1 MEGLCSDSHYMKYP
15 CNKSE
20 LYVIHITYKGDFVHK
35 MAKLDAAIMV
45 ATQASVHDMPS
56 V

>member
-1 MEGLCSDSHYMKYP
+1 MEGLCSDSHYMKYL

-35 MAKLDAAIMV
+35 TSRLDAAIMV